1 MWLMYIADRVLDHFP
16 DICNS
21 QDLTKPVFV
30 IHQVPSMRRTT
41 TIDRTELRRIHAE
54 VCDEDPEAEEAR
66 SSPADVH
73 RKR

>member
-1 MWLMYIADRVLDHFP
+1 MCGVRVQGLVEDVLR
-16 DICNS
+16 DE
-21 QDLTKPVFV
+21 K
-30 IHQVPSMRRTT
+30 VPSMRRTT